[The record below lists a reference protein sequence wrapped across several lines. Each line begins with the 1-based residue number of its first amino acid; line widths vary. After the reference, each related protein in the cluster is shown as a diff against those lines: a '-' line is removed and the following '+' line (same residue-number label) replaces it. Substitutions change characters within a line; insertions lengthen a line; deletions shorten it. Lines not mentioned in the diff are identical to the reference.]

1 METDASTNNI
11 FRETDMESASARAS
25 VEPGVCASCCLP
37 IIDCG
42 PGGECLRCLAEFV
55 FSPEGDD
62 GRVGPDGD
70 PPPSGQPLWRYGH
83 FEILAGADGC
93 PLELGCGAMGITY
106 RAYDTVL
113 HTVVA
118 LKIIRQDLAAS
129 SAARARFLHEARQA
143 ARLRHPNVASVFH
156 YGEQGDECF
165 YAMELV
171 EGETLEERV
180 QRVGPLPVATGLEIA
195 IQVARAL
202 SAAEGRA
209 MVHRD
214 LKPSNIMLEAAKTP
228 GGDELF
234 NVKVI
239 DFGLARAVADRS
251 GEMAAGTDPADFAG
265 TPAFASPEQ
274 FVRDPPGRIDTRSDI
289 YSLGVTLWY
298 LLTGHLPWPEGT
310 LSEIRAR
317 HRPGPSVLPV
327 EQLKAARVPPDCAK
341 LIVSMLAVA
350 PEARPQTAGELYAAL
365 RRCQRRPR
373 RPLLAG
379 SVAILLTAIGVL
391 AWWWWPATP
400 ASLTDRS
407 MAVLSFDDSR
417 ADAAE
422 RLFSAGARDGI
433 IADLVHVADLNVVGA
448 ESARSYDPKR
458 LDALKISREL
468 GVRYLLEGE
477 VQRRGL
483 RARIKVSL
491 LDTSHQAAP
500 WTLQYD
506 RPLADLFAVE
516 ADISRAVAARLGARV
531 TVRER
536 EEIGR
541 PTTRDLA
548 AYDLYLRARE
558 AERAVFNTQA
568 EAYRHYASVVP
579 LLEEAIARDPNFALA
594 YCELATLQDNL
605 YHYRYSAPADQ
616 PAIDHRGKAD
626 AALAQ
631 ARRLQPESGELHLA
645 QATHFLRTSLEN
657 EQARIEVDLARKALP
672 NDAKA
677 EELAGE
683 ISRRTNHWEEAVL
696 HLEKAVRL
704 EPREKVSRF
713 TLANTYRLLR
723 RYDESRSQLDQLI
736 AILPESES
744 ATYRLFRQL
753 VTLEQRADVNQFGAA
768 IDEISRRQPGADV
781 AGTYHLIQAL
791 GARDT
796 EKAARVLAA
805 TDRAKFL
812 IDGASYPK
820 AWFEALAARMRGD
833 QAGARTA
840 FLAARAEVEKVVQAN
855 AGDGRMLGL
864 LAMIDAGLGNRE
876 AALREAGRAC
886 EQWSPESMST
896 GAPVVAMNLA
906 VVYAWTEQPELAC
919 RVIGERIGQPAGMN
933 LPAQPTYGDLKLNP
947 VWDPIRD
954 RPEFIALIA
963 RLAPD
968 RAR

>member
-1 METDASTNNI
+1 METDPSTNDI
-11 FRETDMESASARAS
+11 FQGADVESASARVS
-25 VEPGVCASCCLP
+25 VEPGVCASCRLP
-37 IIDCG
+37 MIDCG
-42 PGGECLRCLAEFV
+42 PGGECLRCLVEFV

-62 GRVGPDGD
+62 DRVGPDGD
-70 PPPSGQPLWRYGH
+70 PSPSGRPPWRYGH

-93 PLELGCGAMGITY
+93 PLELGCGAMGTTY

-113 HTVVA
+113 HTAVA

-129 SAARARFLHEARQA
+129 SEARARFLHEARAA
-143 ARLRHPNVASVFH
+143 ARLHHPNVASVFH

-171 EGETLEERV
+171 EGETLEQRV
-180 QRVGPLPVATGLEIA
+180 QRVGPLPLATGWEIA

-202 SAAEGRA
+202 SAAEAHA

-214 LKPSNIMLEAAKTP
+214 LKPSNIMLEAAKSP
-228 GGDELF
+228 GGDDLF

-239 DFGLARAVADRS
+239 DFGLARAVADH
-251 GEMAAGTDPADFAG
+251 AGGMSAGIDHEGFAG

-298 LLTGHLPWPEGT
+298 LLTGLLPLREGT

-317 HRPGPSVLPV
+317 HHPGPSVLPV
-327 EQLKAARVPPDCAK
+327 AQLKAACVPPDCAK
-341 LIVSMLAVA
+341 LLVSMLAVA
-350 PEARPQTAGELYAAL
+350 PEARPQTAGELYDAL

-373 RPLLAG
+373 LHLLAG
-379 SVAILLTAIGVL
+379 SVAILLTTIGVF
-391 AWWWWPATP
+391 AWRWPATP
-400 ASLTDRS
+400 TSLADRS
-407 MAVLSFDDSR
+407 IAVLSFDDLR
-417 ADAAE
+417 ADAAD

-433 IADLVHVADLNVVGA
+433 IADLIHIADLNVVGA
-448 ESARSYDPKR
+448 ESARSYGPKR
-458 LDALKISREL
+458 WDALKINREL

-477 VQRRGL
+477 VQRRGS
-483 RARIKVSL
+483 RALIKVSL
-491 LDTSHQAAP
+491 LDTSHQAPP

-516 ADISRAVAARLGARV
+516 GDISRTVAARLGARV
-531 TVRER
+531 TVQER
-536 EEIGR
+536 EEIER

-558 AERAVFNTQA
+558 AERAVFNTQS

-672 NDAKA
+672 NDAKV

-683 ISRRTNHWEEAVL
+683 ISRRTNHWKEAVL

-704 EPREKVSRF
+704 EPCEKVSRF

-723 RYDESRSQLDQLI
+723 RYDESRDQLDQLI
-736 AILPESES
+736 AILPENES

-781 AGTYHLIQAL
+781 VGTYHLIQAF

-796 EKAARVLAA
+796 EKVAKVLAA
-805 TDRAKFL
+805 TDRAMFL
-812 IDGASYPK
+812 IDGASYPRE
-820 AWFEALAARMRGD
+820 WFEALSSRMRGD
-833 QAGARTA
+833 QAGARAA

-876 AALREAGRAC
+876 VALREAQRAC
-886 EQWSPESMST
+886 EQWSPERMST

-954 RPEFIALIA
+954 QPDFIALIE
-963 RLAPD
+963 RLAPG